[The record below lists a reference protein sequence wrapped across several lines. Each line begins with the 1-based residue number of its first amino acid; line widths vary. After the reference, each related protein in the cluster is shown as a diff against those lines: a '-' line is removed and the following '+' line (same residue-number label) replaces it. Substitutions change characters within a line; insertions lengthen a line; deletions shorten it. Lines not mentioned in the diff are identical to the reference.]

1 MCRLQIGISRS
12 YAIQKIQIKYQYI
25 LNVLLRFK
33 KEEIEVVFW
42 NFRKSAK
49 PEEPSTNS
57 DTHSLK
63 KEEESQKVIVPSPT
77 PAKPI
82 DQEMLQQI
90 QNINDLRNRGL
101 YEKSVQH
108 EYDYITQLI
117 NKENIQQQFA
127 LEYKWAVNYT
137 NHLKG
142 KKTEIKSI
150 DNQKLVGSNKVIRSG
165 LALDK
170 DYVALNES
178 AWNFVMQMYGGGP
191 EVKLPT
197 IIKRESNVQPNSNS
211 NTNIKPP
218 KQPQTMI
225 QTQNHSRFI
234 EQKPMNQTV
243 SVMTTPKSVDRQI
256 TSIIQSHP
264 RNDSAQNYR
273 RQQLEQQRT
282 LITQGQLPIIG
293 LKNPRYYCY
302 LNSALQVLL
311 SIDSLTEGILA
322 IQPKY
327 GQKFLSAFQELL
339 RAIKRQNSFSAIAA
353 QGVWEICSGKF
364 QIIQQQDS
372 HEFLLFFLGKIQEE
386 LVGKYKNKQEFNSA
400 EQAWNDYKFKN
411 QDIIDIIFAGQSTSQ
426 SFCKSCNQICEGY
439 DPIWDLS
446 LPISKSYTGID
457 LMDCLKQ
464 QYREEVINDTWKC
477 DKCKKTN
484 KSVKRKMF
492 ISQTP
497 QYLIIQFKR
506 FTSFPTSQK
515 INDSISY
522 PEKLDIQEFCSKGL
536 QTKYKLKALITHM
549 GQINGGHYK
558 AYAERYDNWYQFDDE
573 IVTKING
580 KQLSD
585 RSVYVLLY
593 EKY

>member
-1 MCRLQIGISRS
+1 MFCCGS
-12 YAIQKIQIKYQYI
+12 
-25 LNVLLRFK
+25 K
-33 KEEIEVVFW
+33 KKKSK
-42 NFRKSAK
+42 KSAK

-63 KEEESQKVIVPSPT
+63 KEEESQKVYVPPPA

-82 DQEMLQQI
+82 NQEMLQQI
-90 QNINDLRNRGL
+90 QNINDLRNRGF
-101 YEKSVQH
+101 YEKSVQREH
-108 EYDYITQLI
+108 DYITQLI

-127 LEYKWAVNYT
+127 LEYSWAVNYT

-142 KKTEIKSI
+142 KKTEIRSI
-150 DNQKLVGSNKVIRSG
+150 DNQKLIGSNQLMRSG
-165 LALDK
+165 LIQDK
-170 DYVALNES
+170 DYVVLNEQ

-191 EVKLPT
+191 EVKVPP
-197 IIKRESNVQPNSNS
+197 IMKRESYVQPNNN
-211 NTNIKPP
+211 NTNTNTKPP
-218 KQPQTMI
+218 RQPQTMI

-234 EQKPMNQTV
+234 EQKPTTQTI
-243 SVMTTPKSVDRQI
+243 SVVATPKSVDRQI
-256 TSIIQSHP
+256 SQIIQSHP

-273 RQQLEQQRT
+273 RVQQEQQRPQ
-282 LITQGQLPIIG
+282 ISQGQQPIIG
-293 LKNPRYYCY
+293 LRNPRYYCY

-339 RAIKRQNSFSAIAA
+339 RTIKRQSSFSAIAA
-353 QGVWEICSGKF
+353 QSVWETCSGKF
-364 QIIQQQDS
+364 QFNQQQDS

-400 EQAWNDYKFKN
+400 EQAWNDYKQKN

-426 SFCKSCNQICEGY
+426 SFCKSCNQVCEGY

-457 LMDCLKQ
+457 LMDCLKSY
-464 QYREEVINDTWKC
+464 YREEVINDTWKC

-522 PEKLDIQEFCSKGL
+522 PEKLDIQDFCSKGL

-558 AYAERYDNWYQFDDE
+558 AYAQRYDNWYLFDDE
-573 IVTKING
+573 TVTKING

-585 RSVYVLLY
+585 KSAYVLLY

>member
-1 MCRLQIGISRS
+1 MFCCGS
-12 YAIQKIQIKYQYI
+12 
-25 LNVLLRFK
+25 K
-33 KEEIEVVFW
+33 KK
-42 NFRKSAK
+42 KSNAK

-57 DTHSLK
+57 DTHSIK
-63 KEEESQKVIVPSPT
+63 KEEESQKVYVPPPAPT
-77 PAKPI
+77 KPI
-82 DQEMLQQI
+82 DQEMLKQI

-101 YEKSVQH
+101 YEKSVECEH
-108 EYDYITQLI
+108 DYITQLI
-117 NKENIQQQFA
+117 NKENMQQQFA
-127 LEYKWAVNYT
+127 LEFKWAVNYT

-142 KKTEIKSI
+142 KKTEIRSI
-150 DNQKLVGSNKVIRSG
+150 NNQNLLGPNQQIRSG
-165 LALDK
+165 LQQDK
-170 DYVALNES
+170 DYVVLNEP

-191 EVKLPT
+191 EVKIMPPP
-197 IIKRESNVQPNSNS
+197 KRESQAQPTSLS
-211 NTNIKPP
+211 NTYSKPP
-218 KQPQTMI
+218 KQPQSMI
-225 QTQNHSRFI
+225 QTQTNSRFI
-234 EQKPMNQTV
+234 QYKPMNQTV
-243 SVMTTPKSVDRQI
+243 SVMTTPKSVDRQ
-256 TSIIQSHP
+256 TSQIIEPQP

-273 RQQLEQQRT
+273 KGYQEQKRPS
-282 LITQGQLPIIG
+282 ISSGQLPIIG
-293 LKNPRYYCY
+293 LRNPRYYCY

-311 SIDSLTEGILA
+311 SIDSLSEGILA

-327 GQKFLSAFQELL
+327 GQKYLTAYQELL
-339 RAIKRQNSFSAIAA
+339 RTIKRTGSFSAIAA
-353 QGVWEICSGKF
+353 QSVWETCSGKF
-364 QIIQQQDS
+364 QFNQQQDS

-400 EQAWNDYKFKN
+400 EQAWSDYTSKN
-411 QDIIDIIFAGQSTSQ
+411 QDIIDVIFAGQSTSQ
-426 SFCKSCNQICEGY
+426 SFCKSCNQVCEGY

-457 LMDCLKQ
+457 LIDCLKSY
-464 QYREEVINDTWKC
+464 YREEVINDTWKC

-506 FTSFPTSQK
+506 FTTFPTSQK

-522 PEKLDIQEFCSKGL
+522 TEKLDIQEFCSKGL

-558 AYAERYDNWYQFDDE
+558 AYAERYDNWYLFDDE
-573 IVTKING
+573 TVSKING

-585 RSVYVLLY
+585 RSAYVLLY
-593 EKY
+593 QKY